1 MSERL
6 SDNRERDV
14 VCQEL
19 SRVISSHILVRH
31 FRDFDNLQR
40 VSPDSVSRGHLRVQ
54 SVHRRIH
61 SRFSVLFVRVV
72 KPNSGLV
79 TNPNPVVLHRRV
91 VLLKNLV
98 ARDDL
103 TVRFLHLSQSREKVP
118 KLRARSRRV
127 QGPKFHAV
135 HLRSRFLLRR
145 DASTNDLILVVL
157 FIDTKKKKKKKKKII
172 LVSHC
177 EKKKNETQCLERE
190 AATRDERALTRTSPR
205 REKNAFS
212 SLKRGTPNVYR
223 TRAERNHHRRARLRS
238 NRRVDVVA
246 STRRR
251 VFSARQFFPPSHF
264 FRVDEFPFAV
274 TILRERGLEKRVPE
288 RNDATV
294 ERASDA
300 QKRVVRY
307 RFVSIPAVLALF
319 RRVRRPRTPSPGTT
333 HARARPTIAV
343 SMSRIVAQ
351 KTREQERKEDDANR
365 ATVSSL
371 SRRERKQRTYA
382 KRCH

>member
-61 SRFSVLFVRVV
+61 SRLSVLFVRVV

-103 TVRFLHLSQSREKVP
+103 TVRFLHLSQSRESTKTSSLSP
-118 KLRARSRRV
+118 FI

-157 FIDTKKKKKKKKKII
+157 FIHTKKKKKKKKKNFGQS
-172 LVSHC
+172 LR
-177 EKKKNETQCLERE
+177 EEKNETQCLERE

-212 SLKRGTPNVYR
+212 SLKRGTPNIYR

-251 VFSARQFFPPSHF
+251 VFSARQFSPSHFF

-274 TILRERGLEKRVPE
+274 TTSFSRERGLEKRVPE

-294 ERASDA
+294 DRASDA

-307 RFVSIPAVLALF
+307 RLVSIPAVLALF
-319 RRVRRPRTPSPGTT
+319 RRVRRSRTPSPART
-333 HARARPTIAV
+333 HARATTIVV

-351 KTREQERKEDDANR
+351 KTGP
-365 ATVSSL
+365 T
-371 SRRERKQRTYA
+371 
-382 KRCH
+382 

>member
-103 TVRFLHLSQSREKVP
+103 TVRFLHLLSAKKYQNLSAL
-118 KLRARSRRV
+118 LRLNL
-127 QGPKFHAV
+127 KFHAV

-157 FIDTKKKKKKKKKII
+157 FLDTKKKKKKKKII
-172 LVSHC
+172 LSVTARR
-177 EKKKNETQCLERE
+177 KNETHALKERQRLE
-190 AATRDERALTRTSPR
+190 
-205 REKNAFS
+205 
-212 SLKRGTPNVYR
+212 
-223 TRAERNHHRRARLRS
+223 
-238 NRRVDVVA
+238 
-246 STRRR
+246 
-251 VFSARQFFPPSHF
+251 
-264 FRVDEFPFAV
+264 
-274 TILRERGLEKRVPE
+274 
-288 RNDATV
+288 
-294 ERASDA
+294 
-300 QKRVVRY
+300 
-307 RFVSIPAVLALF
+307 
-319 RRVRRPRTPSPGTT
+319 
-333 HARARPTIAV
+333 
-343 SMSRIVAQ
+343 
-351 KTREQERKEDDANR
+351 TREP
-365 ATVSSL
+365 
-371 SRRERKQRTYA
+371 
-382 KRCH
+382 

>member
-61 SRFSVLFVRVV
+61 SRLSVLFVRVV

-157 FIDTKKKKKKKKKII
+157 FIDTKKKKII

-190 AATRDERALTRTSPR
+190 AATRRESPNADLSPEGKKRVLFFEARHTERLENSRGKKP
-205 REKNAFS
+205 S
-212 SLKRGTPNVYR
+212 S
-223 TRAERNHHRRARLRS
+223 TRATTLESSRRCGRVDASTGLFRATILS
-238 NRRVDVVA
+238 ALPFFPGRRVSLCRYD
-246 STRRR
+246 
-251 VFSARQFFPPSHF
+251 
-264 FRVDEFPFAV
+264 FA
-274 TILRERGLEKRVPE
+274 RER
-288 RNDATV
+288 
-294 ERASDA
+294 S
-300 QKRVVRY
+300 
-307 RFVSIPAVLALF
+307 
-319 RRVRRPRTPSPGTT
+319 
-333 HARARPTIAV
+333 
-343 SMSRIVAQ
+343 
-351 KTREQERKEDDANR
+351 
-365 ATVSSL
+365 
-371 SRRERKQRTYA
+371 
-382 KRCH
+382 

>member
-1 MSERL
+1 VSERL

-61 SRFSVLFVRVV
+61 SRLSVLFVRVV

-145 DASTNDLILVVL
+145 DASTNDLILVV
-157 FIDTKKKKKKKKKII
+157 
-172 LVSHC
+172 
-177 EKKKNETQCLERE
+177 
-190 AATRDERALTRTSPR
+190 
-205 REKNAFS
+205 
-212 SLKRGTPNVYR
+212 
-223 TRAERNHHRRARLRS
+223 
-238 NRRVDVVA
+238 
-246 STRRR
+246 
-251 VFSARQFFPPSHF
+251 
-264 FRVDEFPFAV
+264 
-274 TILRERGLEKRVPE
+274 
-288 RNDATV
+288 
-294 ERASDA
+294 
-300 QKRVVRY
+300 
-307 RFVSIPAVLALF
+307 
-319 RRVRRPRTPSPGTT
+319 
-333 HARARPTIAV
+333 
-343 SMSRIVAQ
+343 
-351 KTREQERKEDDANR
+351 
-365 ATVSSL
+365 
-371 SRRERKQRTYA
+371 A

>member
-61 SRFSVLFVRVV
+61 SRLSVLFVRVV

-157 FIDTKKKKKKKKKII
+157 FIDSKKKKKKKKII

-274 TILRERGLEKRVPE
+274 TILARER
-288 RNDATV
+288 
-294 ERASDA
+294 S
-300 QKRVVRY
+300 
-307 RFVSIPAVLALF
+307 
-319 RRVRRPRTPSPGTT
+319 
-333 HARARPTIAV
+333 
-343 SMSRIVAQ
+343 
-351 KTREQERKEDDANR
+351 
-365 ATVSSL
+365 
-371 SRRERKQRTYA
+371 
-382 KRCH
+382 